1 MFPALIANIGLQILI
16 RHIRTSQDVRKTDH
30 LTRFSVLLLVLL
42 SPRILIRVDQFSLG
56 RARLNPAAS
65 TFLFRRVDVF
75 RCQGVDDP
83 IALFAESLTLLVAPF
98 LHH

>member
-16 RHIRTSQDVRKTDH
+16 RHIRTGQDVRKTDH
-30 LTRFSVLLLVLL
+30 LARFSVLLLVLL

-56 RARLNPAAS
+56 RARLNPSAS
-65 TFLFRRVDVF
+65 TLLFRCVDVF
-75 RCQGVDDP
+75 RRQGVDDS
-83 IALFAESLTLLVAPF
+83 IALFAESLTLLMAPL